1 MGEDPVKSQTTRAYY
16 NTFSSG
22 DGAVV
27 LGDLYR
33 SFMDRCSHDEYD
45 PDPQQTAFREGQR
58 SVVIMIKALMAEGML
73 VKSETVDGVD
83 LSTPTF
89 TG

>member
-1 MGEDPVKSQTTRAYY
+1 MGEDPVKSKTTRAYY
-16 NTFSSG
+16 NAFSSG

-27 LGDLYR
+27 LGDLY
-33 SFMDRCSHDEYD
+33 RCSHDEYD

-73 VKSETVDGVD
+73 TKSEPSKDGVD